1 MSETRRLRFA
11 QEAQERAYLTHRT
24 ENAVPVVYGTV
35 VVMTILFLVFFLQ
48 DAHTRRDFQQPW
60 MLAAMALFA
69 LVVGLGLLG
78 VALRQGAGYPQWL
91 PASFGGLMLL
101 TLCAVSVQAARVAAP
116 WPHEFLVFA
125 FLYVHLLIGLV
136 FRYALP
142 LSAGTVLVF
151 VGLGRALD
159 LDAQW
164 LLRNSLILFAGLLIC
179 ICVGYLQERADRR
192 NWLQAMRL
200 RELSER
206 DGLTGLH
213 NRRVFFAQAERVLGQ
228 ARRDQRFLALLLFD
242 VDHFK
247 RYNDSHGHLAG
258 DIALCAVAK
267 VLAAAAQ
274 RPMDVCA
281 RLGGEEFVLLL
292 FDVQPVSAMQ
302 IAERLRTEVAALADN
317 PASGCRPLTISAGVA
332 VLVPEP
338 EETVASLF
346 ERADRALY
354 GAKHDGR
361 DAVRQDL
368 VGPSESLP
376 SGHA

>member
-1 MSETRRLRFA
+1 MRRLRFTE
-11 QEAQERAYLTHRT
+11 EAQERAYLAYRT

-35 VVMTILFLVFFLQ
+35 VVMTILFWVFFLQ
-48 DAHTRRDFQQPW
+48 DAHARRDFQQPW
-60 MLAAMALFA
+60 MLGAMALCFLA
-69 LVVGLGLLG
+69 VALGLLG
-78 VALRQGAGYPQWL
+78 IALRPGPGYPQWL
-91 PASFGGLMLL
+91 PACLGGMVLL
-101 TLCAVSVQAARVAAP
+101 TLCAVSLQSARVAVP

-125 FLYVHLLIGLV
+125 FLVVHFFIGLV
-136 FRYALP
+136 FRYALL
-142 LSAGTVLVF
+142 LSLATVLVF
-151 VGLGRALD
+151 VGLGQALG
-159 LDAQW
+159 LDSQW
-164 LLRNSLILFAGLLIC
+164 LLRNSLILLAGLLIC

-192 NWLQAMRL
+192 NWLQSTRL

-258 DIALCAVAK
+258 DIALRAVAQ

-292 FDVQPVSAMQ
+292 FDVQPASAVQ
-302 IAERLRTEVAALADN
+302 IAERLRAEVAALAES

-332 VLVPEP
+332 VLVPAP

-354 GAKHDGR
+354 GAKGDGR
-361 DAVRQDL
+361 DAVRRDL
-368 VGPSESLP
+368 LGLPEVLP